1 MTHTVE
7 VILILFVAVA
17 ALAAL
22 AQRLRVPYPILLT
35 LGGLAL
41 SFVPG
46 LPHVALTPELV
57 FLIFLPP
64 ILYAAAWFTSWR
76 DFKAN
81 WQPISLLAF
90 GLVLATTVVV
100 AVVARALIPG
110 LPWAAAFVLGAIV
123 SPPDAAAATAII
135 QRLGVPRRI
144 VTILEGESLIN
155 DATALVAYRFAVA
168 AVVTGAFSLGD
179 ATLQLGM
186 VAIGGVIIG
195 LAMGFVVVLIEKL
208 VDDPSIEIAVSFI
221 APIGAYLLAEELH
234 WSGVLATVAAGLFVS
249 RRASRL
255 MMSDT
260 RIRALAVWETVI
272 FILNGL
278 IFILIGLQL
287 PTIVAGLSDR
297 SVGELLG
304 YAVAISLT
312 VILVRFAWVFPAT
325 YLPRLLSPRLRARDP
340 NPNPRA
346 ITIVAYTGL
355 RGIVSLATALALP
368 LEIEGGAPFPER
380 DLLIF
385 LTFAVILATLVG
397 QGLTL
402 PWLVQRLGVT
412 DDGKA
417 EHEEHKARLYAAKAV
432 LLRLEELVTEEWA
445 TEEAISRLREHYL
458 DRARHLADELGLAIE
473 ALGPHEDGHDNGHL
487 VAEKRLR
494 RDLIA
499 TERRVIISLRDEGT
513 IGDEALRAIEHDL
526 DLEELRLAR
535 VAGH

>member
-7 VILILFVAVA
+7 VILLLFLAVA
-17 ALAAL
+17 ALATL
-22 AQRLRVPYPILLT
+22 ARRLGVPYPILLT

-46 LPHVALTPELV
+46 LPRVTLTPELV

-64 ILYAAAWFTSWR
+64 ILYGAAWFTSWR

-81 WQPISLLAF
+81 LRPITLLAF

-100 AVVARALIPG
+100 ALVARALIPG

-123 SPPDAAAATAII
+123 SPPDAAAATSII
-135 QRLGVPRRI
+135 SRLGVPRRI
-144 VTILEGESLIN
+144 VTVLEGESLIN

-168 AVVTGAFSLGD
+168 AVVTGTFSLGE
-179 ATLQLGM
+179 ATLQLGL
-186 VAIGGVIIG
+186 VAVGGVLIG
-195 LAMGFVVVLIEKL
+195 LAVGFAVVLAEKL
-208 VDDPSIEIAVSFI
+208 IDDPAVEIAISFI

-234 WSGVLATVAAGLFVS
+234 WSGVLAVVAAGLLVS

-260 RIRALAVWETVI
+260 RLRAVAVWETAI

-287 PTIVAGLSDR
+287 PTIIDGLAGR
-297 SVGELLG
+297 SPLELLG

-312 VILVRFAWVFPAT
+312 VILIRVAWVFPAT
-325 YLPRLLSPRLRARDP
+325 YLPRYLSRRTRERDP
-340 NPNPRA
+340 YPNPRN

-368 LEIEGGAPFPER
+368 LTVEGGAPFPER
-380 DLLIF
+380 DLLLF

-402 PWLVQRLGVT
+402 PWLVRRLGVT
-412 DDGKA
+412 DDGGA
-417 EHEEHKARLYAAKAV
+417 EREEHKARLHASKAV
-432 LLRLEELVTEEWA
+432 LLRLDELIGEEWA
-445 TEEAISRLREHYL
+445 TAEALDRARDHYI
-458 DRARHLADELGLAIE
+458 DRARHLADELGLEIE
-473 ALGPHEDGHDNGHL
+473 ALGPHADGHDGDHL
-487 VAEKRLR
+487 HAEKRLR

-499 TERRVIISLRDEGT
+499 TERRAIIHLRDEGI
-513 IGDEALRAIEHDL
+513 IGDEALRAIERDL
-526 DLEELRLAR
+526 DLEELRLS
-535 VAGH
+535 